1 MSISL
6 EQASPLVGSQ
16 FVVHTEQGPVALTL
30 ASATERP
37 RHGLPAQFRTPL
49 SLIFHGPAS
58 AQLGQGLFS
67 FDHPALGRQHWML
80 VPVFA
85 DGAGPSAAGPA
96 AHYEVLLA

>member
-1 MSISL
+1 MSISFD
-6 EQASPLVGSQ
+6 QARPHVGSQ

-49 SLIFHGPAS
+49 SLIFHGPLS
-58 AQLGQGLFS
+58 AQLGQGVFT
-67 FDHPALGRQHWML
+67 FDHPGLGRQQWML

-85 DGAGPSAAGPA
+85 DGAALPGAGPM

>member
-1 MSISL
+1 MTISL
-6 EQASPLVGSQ
+6 DQVSPLVGSQ
-16 FVVHTEQGPVALTL
+16 FVVHTEQGPVSLTL
-30 ASATERP
+30 ANATERP

-58 AQLGQGLFS
+58 AQLGQGVFT
-67 FDHPALGRQHWML
+67 FDHAALGRQQWML

-85 DGAGPSAAGPA
+85 DGVALPGAAPV